1 MEADPEA
8 IVVALK
14 LSTAR
19 VRRLAAAVEAEE
31 GALVQAALMEAEV
44 MAAARGSRTSTP
56 SPR

>member
-19 VRRLAAAVEAEE
+19 VRRLAAASFDP
-31 GALVQAALMEAEV
+31 LL
-44 MAAARGSRTSTP
+44 
-56 SPR
+56 